1 VPGRSVGCLG
11 LRRRLWRSVGWLGLR
26 QRLRLDDNGCCNHGV
41 GGLLARTFSFPQVS
55 AGRPWLIRRNSY
67 GEYAVLS
74 TLGQTA
80 TLLWTQGCGSVK
92 FVAGVGDGLRQS
104 LRIPSLLLIALIRV
118 YQRTISR
125 MLGDVCRYYPSCSK
139 YAVGAL
145 STHGAIKGTVLTA
158 RRLLRCTPFHAG
170 GLDPVPPRGS
180 WQPRIEP
187 DGRIRPS
194 HR

>member
-1 VPGRSVGCLG
+1 MC
-11 LRRRLWRSVGWLGLR
+11 RRLWC
-26 QRLRLDDNGCCNHGV
+26 DDNGCCSHGV
-41 GGLLARTFSFPQVS
+41 GGFLAGTFSFPQVS
-55 AGRPWLIRRNSY
+55 AGGPSKFPSNY
-67 GEYAVLS
+67 EGFCAVLA
-74 TLGQTA
+74 TQEQTA
-80 TLLWTQGCGSVK
+80 SLRWTQGCGFVK

-118 YQRTISR
+118 YQRTVSR

-187 DGRIRPS
+187 DGRALLGAEGQARVVS
-194 HR
+194 LAVEG